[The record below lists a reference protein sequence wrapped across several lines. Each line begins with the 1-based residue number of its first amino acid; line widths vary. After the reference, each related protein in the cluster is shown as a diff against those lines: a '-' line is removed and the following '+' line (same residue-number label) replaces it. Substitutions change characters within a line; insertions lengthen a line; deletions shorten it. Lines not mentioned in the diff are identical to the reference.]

1 METGLYFARFVQHD
15 LNEYSRLLTSYAQ
28 LINENDD
35 VKRLKILATD
45 LKESSVL
52 VGPEKSD
59 DE

>member
-1 METGLYFARFVQHD
+1 METELYFARFVQND

-35 VKRLKILATD
+35 VKRLKMLATD
-45 LKESSVL
+45 LKGSNVL
-52 VGPEKSD
+52 VGSEKGD